1 MLTIRF
7 VNGCLRALSLHFKR
21 AAIQNNLCSK
31 EVGELNVRRK
41 AKRLARQ
48 TVSTPNK

>member
-31 EVGELNVRRK
+31 VVGELNVRRNG
-41 AKRLARQ
+41 KRLARQ
-48 TVSTPNK
+48 TV